1 MGRQPVLVQLSD
13 ELIAALD
20 QRAAAAGISRSRL
33 IRDALEQ
40 QLASDLTAEIDRRIV
55 DGYTR
60 FPPGELDP
68 LAEGAAKR
76 AIREEPW

>member
-68 LAEGAAKR
+68 LAEAAAKR